1 MKTIYIVRHAK
12 SSWEYQEIKDMDRPL
27 KKRGINDAYLVSS
40 ILKEKILKPDA
51 FITSSAIR
59 ALSTAVVFCNNFG
72 FPLSRL
78 KINKWEHVWNL
89 GGVCWYLP
97 RFGASSVARV
107 VRIANVHLLLG
118 ALRGWTWRRRVV
130 GVVMPREHSWL
141 VQYGWRCCFVV
152 SSCASSAFQLLF
164 EARPLQLILPDFS

>member
-12 SSWEYQEIKDMDRPL
+12 SSWEYQGIKDMDRPL

-40 ILKEKILKPDA
+40 VLKEKILKPDA

-78 KINKWEHVWNL
+78 KINKSLYNFSDGYLVKTIKALDDEFDSAIVFSHDHGINDFVNKFGSKHIEHVPTC
-89 GGVCWYLP
+89 GVI
-97 RFGASSVARV
+97 G
-107 VRIANVHLLLG
+107 I
-118 ALRGWTWRRRVV
+118 
-130 GVVMPREHSWL
+130 
-141 VQYGWRCCFVV
+141 Q
-152 SSCASSAFQLLF
+152 F
-164 EARPLQLILPDFS
+164 ENNHWKSIKKGTTILKEFPKFHK